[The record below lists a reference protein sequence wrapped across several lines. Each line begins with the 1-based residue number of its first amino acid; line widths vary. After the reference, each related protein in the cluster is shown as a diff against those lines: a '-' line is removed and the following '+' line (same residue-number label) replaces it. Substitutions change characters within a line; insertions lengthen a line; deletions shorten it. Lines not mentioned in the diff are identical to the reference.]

1 MGQMPLLDA
10 YQLSER
16 YSRDRGRVFLTGTQ
30 AIVRIALDQARRD
43 RAAGLNTAGFISGYR
58 GSPLG
63 GVDLEL
69 WKIGEQLKDNRIE
82 FLPAVNEDLAATAV
96 LGSQQVETQRD
107 REVDGVFA
115 LWYGKGPG
123 VDRSGDALKHGNAYG
138 PSPHGGVLV
147 VAGDDHGCVSSSMPH
162 QSDVA
167 FMSWFMPTL
176 HPADVGEYLAFGEYG
191 YALSRFSGMWV
202 GFKAISEIVESGASV
217 ELRPPRRFVQPDFVP
232 PAGGLHYR
240 WPDLPGP
247 QIEER
252 LEAKKHAVYAF
263 AKANPIDRHI
273 YDIKGARYGIVT
285 TGKAHLDLMEALRLV
300 GLDEAA
306 CRRFG
311 IDIYK
316 VGMVWP
322 LALHDA
328 MEFVKGKREIL
339 VVEEKRGIIESQFK
353 EYFYDYPG
361 AKPERM
367 VGKHDESGA
376 RLISWTGELSPRM
389 LADVLARRLDPM
401 FPELQLARR
410 VAALVPEQD
419 RMIAVPGATRTPY
432 FCSGCPHNTST
443 KVPEGSKA
451 LAGIGCHFMAS
462 WMDRETSSLI
472 QMGGE
477 GVNWAASSKFTGNS
491 HVFQNLGEGTYYH
504 SGSMAIRQAI
514 AAKANITYKILF
526 NDAVAMTG
534 GQPVDGPVSVQAIA
548 HSVRAEGVARIA
560 LVSDDPAHFSPAD
573 LPAGVTIHPRE
584 EMDAVQREL
593 RAISGV
599 TVLIYQ
605 QTCATEKRR
614 RRKRGTIEDPARF
627 AFINDLVCEG
637 CGDCSVE
644 SNCLSVEP
652 KETPFGRKRRINLST
667 CNKDFSCLNGFCP
680 SFVTIEGGKRRAK
693 TASAI
698 DPLARAAAL
707 PVPELA
713 ALERPYDLLV
723 TGVGGTGVITVGAL
737 IAMAAHL
744 EGRGVSVLDFTGFAQ
759 KFGPVLSYL
768 RLAATPEALHQV
780 RIDQGAADA
789 LIGCDLVVSSS
800 AKASGTY
807 RQGMRAAVNIAEMP
821 TGDVV
826 RFRDADLASPARL
839 RAIERV
845 IGSGNLTMIDANAL
859 AERLLGDSVYA
870 NIMMLGF
877 AWQRG
882 LVPVSLEALTRAIE
896 LNGVAIERN
905 RQALAWGRIAFADPD
920 FLPKAD
926 GASANAPETIEQ
938 MIARRADFLS
948 EYQDAAY
955 AARYRTTVDRVR
967 RAEATLSSSRDG
979 GAPPLPLAGSE
990 ASEARSRGWGGG
1002 LTTNRIAERAP
1013 TRIASVDAIRPPP
1026 QAGEADGAR
1035 GQIESSRQ
1043 DLPLTDAVARALFKL
1058 MAYKDEY
1065 EVARL
1070 HMQTGFLDELKRE
1083 FDGDFTVQ
1091 YHLAPPFLAARRDA
1105 RGRPKK
1111 RAFGQWIQT
1120 PLRLL
1125 ARLKG
1130 LRGTAFDVFGYS
1142 AERRAERELITWYEA
1157 LIETMLGKLDKAR
1170 LPDLVALAKAPMEI
1184 RGYGPVKDAAIEKT
1198 RAEAARLTARLA
1210 SAPSDQGDGSGRRAA
1225 LGG

>member
-1 MGQMPLLDA
+1 MDATPSLDS
-10 YQLSER
+10 YELSDR
-16 YSRDRGRVFLTGTQ
+16 YDREEGRVFLTGTQ

-43 RAAGLNTAGFISGYR
+43 RARGLNTAGFISGYR

-69 WKIGEQLKDNRIE
+69 WRIKERLKRDAIE

-96 LGSQQVETQRD
+96 LGSQQVETQAD
-107 REVDGVFA
+107 REVDGVFG

-138 PSPHGGVLV
+138 SSPHGGVLV

-217 ELRPPRRFVQPDFVP
+217 ALRPPRTFRTPDFTP
-232 PAGGLHYR
+232 PPGGLHYR

-263 AKANPIDRHI
+263 AKANPIDRRI
-273 YDIKGARYGIVT
+273 YDIPNASYGIVT
-285 TGKAHLDLMEALRLV
+285 TGKAHLDLMEALRLM

-306 CRRFG
+306 CRAIG

-328 MEFVKGKREIL
+328 MDFVQGKREIL

-367 VGKHDESGA
+367 VGKHDETGA
-376 RLISWTGELSPRM
+376 RLISWTGELSPRG
-389 LADVLARRLDPM
+389 LAAVLARRLDPM
-401 FPELQLARR
+401 FPGLNLAARA
-410 VAALVPEQD
+410 AALLPEAE
-419 RMIAVPGATRTPY
+419 RTINVPGATRTPY

-477 GVNWAASSKFTGNS
+477 GVNWAASSRFTGHK

-534 GQPVDGPVSVQAIA
+534 GQPVDGPVSVHAIA

-560 LVSDDPAHFSPAD
+560 LVSDDPSQFSPAD
-573 LPAGVTIHPRE
+573 LPDGVTIHPRE

-593 RAISGV
+593 RDLSGV
-599 TVLIYQ
+599 SVLIYQ

-614 RRKRGTIEDPARF
+614 RRKRGQMADPKRF
-627 AFINDLVCEG
+627 AYINDLVCEG

-652 KETPFGRKRRINLST
+652 KETPFGRKRQINLSA

-680 SFVTIEGGKRRAK
+680 SFVTVEGATRRAK
-693 TASAI
+693 AASQI
-698 DPLARAAAL
+698 DAVGRAAAL
-707 PVPELA
+707 PLPSPAPLD
-713 ALERPYDLLV
+713 RPYDLLV

-737 IAMAAHL
+737 IGMAAHL
-744 EGRGVSVLDFTGFAQ
+744 ERRGVSVLDFTGFAQ
-759 KFGPVLSYL
+759 KFGPVLSYI
-768 RLAATPEALHQV
+768 RLAASPEALHQV

-800 AKASGTY
+800 PKASGTY
-807 RQGMRAAVNIAEMP
+807 HRGTRAAVNTAEMP

-839 RAIERV
+839 RAIGRA
-845 IGSGNLTMIDANAL
+845 IGDGHLDAINANAL
-859 AERLLGDSVYA
+859 AERLLGDSRLCQHHHA
-870 NIMMLGF
+870 RLCMAARPRAGLAAGAAARDRAQRRRGRTQQAGLCLGPDRRRRSGLF
-877 AWQRG
+877 AEDERCTQSRDARPAHRSSRRFPHRVSEHGLRRALPRARRKSPQCRSGPGQRG
-882 LVPVSLEALTRAIE
+882 VDRSGRARPV
-896 LNGVAIERN
+896 
-905 RQALAWGRIAFADPD
+905 Q
-920 FLPKAD
+920 AD
-926 GASANAPETIEQ
+926 GLQGRVRGGAPAHAE
-938 MIARRADFLS
+938 RLS
-948 EYQDAAY
+948 
-955 AARYRTTVDRVR
+955 R
-967 RAEATLSSSRDG
+967 RAEARVRGRLQRPVPPCAALPAI
-979 GAPPLPLAGSE
+979 GARR
-990 ASEARSRGWGGG
+990 ARPSAQARFRAMDPDAARHSGAAQGVARNGVRSVR
-1002 LTTNRIAERAP
+1002 LHSRAP
-1013 TRIASVDAIRPPP
+1013 QR
-1026 QAGEADGAR
+1026 AGAD
-1035 GQIESSRQ
+1035 
-1043 DLPLTDAVARALFKL
+1043 
-1058 MAYKDEY
+1058 
-1065 EVARL
+1065 RL
-1070 HMQTGFLDELKRE
+1070 
-1083 FDGDFTVQ
+1083 V
-1091 YHLAPPFLAARRDA
+1091 
-1105 RGRPKK
+1105 
-1111 RAFGQWIQT
+1111 
-1120 PLRLL
+1120 
-1125 ARLKG
+1125 
-1130 LRGTAFDVFGYS
+1130 
-1142 AERRAERELITWYEA
+1142 
-1157 LIETMLGKLDKAR
+1157 
-1170 LPDLVALAKAPMEI
+1170 
-1184 RGYGPVKDAAIEKT
+1184 
-1198 RAEAARLTARLA
+1198 
-1210 SAPSDQGDGSGRRAA
+1210 
-1225 LGG
+1225 

>member
-1 MGQMPLLDA
+1 MGQMPQLDA

-16 YSRDRGRVFLTGTQ
+16 YSRERGRVFLTGTQ
-30 AIVRIALDQARRD
+30 AIVRIALDQIRRD

-69 WKIGEQLKDNRIE
+69 WKIGERLKQSHIE

-107 REVDGVFA
+107 RKVDGVFG

-138 PSPHGGVLV
+138 SSPHGGVLV

-176 HPADVGEYLAFGEYG
+176 HPADVSEYLAFGEYG

-217 ELRPPRRFVQPDFVP
+217 ELAPPRAFVRPDFVP
-232 PAGGLHYR
+232 PPGGLHYR

-263 AKANPIDRHI
+263 AKANPIDRRI
-273 YDIKGARYGIVT
+273 YDIKDATYGIVT

-361 AKPERM
+361 SKPERM
-367 VGKHDESGA
+367 VGKHDETGA
-376 RLISWTGELSPRM
+376 RLISWTGELSPLM

-410 VAALVPEQD
+410 VTALRPEQD
-419 RMIAVPGATRTPY
+419 RTIAVLGATRTPY

-443 KVPEGSKA
+443 KVPDGSKA

-514 AAKANITYKILF
+514 AANANITYKILF

-560 LVSDDPAHFSPAD
+560 LVSDDPGQFSSAD

-593 RAISGV
+593 REIPGV

-627 AFINDLVCEG
+627 AYINDLVCEG

-652 KETPFGRKRRINLST
+652 KETPFGRKRKINLST

-693 TASAI
+693 SASAI

-707 PVPELA
+707 PAPGLA
-713 ALERPYDLLV
+713 ALDKPYDLLV

-744 EGRGVSVLDFTGFAQ
+744 ERRGVSVLDFTGFAQ

-768 RLAATPEALHQV
+768 RLAAAPEALHQV

-807 RQGMRAAVNIAEMP
+807 RKGMRAAVNIAEMP

-845 IGSGNLTMIDANAL
+845 IGSGNLTTIDANAL

-877 AWQRG
+877 AWQQG
-882 LVPVSLEALTRAIE
+882 LVPVSLDALTRAIE
-896 LNGVAIERN
+896 LNGVAVERN
-905 RQALAWGRIAFADPD
+905 KQALAWGRIAFADPD

-926 GASANAPETIEQ
+926 GPAANEPETLEQ
-938 MIARRADFLS
+938 MIARRADFLRD
-948 EYQDAAY
+948 YQDEAY
-955 AARYRTTVDRVR
+955 ATRYRATVDRVR
-967 RAEATLSSSRDG
+967 RAEAALGSRRDE
-979 GAPPLPLAGSE
+979 GAPPLPLAG
-990 ASEARSRGWGGG
+990 GWGGG
-1002 LTTNRIAERAP
+1002 ISTSSIAERAP
-1013 TRIASVDAIRPPP
+1013 TRNASGDALRPPP
-1026 QAGEADGAR
+1026 QAGEANRVR
-1035 GQIESSRQ
+1035 GEAE
-1043 DLPLTDAVARALFKL
+1043 LLLTDAVARSLFKL

-1070 HMQTGFLDELKRE
+1070 HMQSGFLETLKRE

-1091 YHLAPPFLAARRDA
+1091 YHLAPPLLPARLDA
-1105 RGRPKK
+1105 RGRPRK

-1125 ARLKG
+1125 AQLKG
-1130 LRGTAFDVFGYS
+1130 LRGTPFDVFGYT

-1157 LIETMLGKLDKAR
+1157 LIETMLGKLDAAR

-1184 RGYGPVKDAAIEKT
+1184 RGYGPVKDTAIEKT
-1198 RAEAARLTARLA
+1198 KAEVARLTALLT
-1210 SAPSDQGDGSGRRAA
+1210 SAPSDTNDGSGRRAA

>member
-1 MGQMPLLDA
+1 MDDRPALDL
-10 YQLSER
+10 YQLSDR
-16 YSRDRGRVFLTGTQ
+16 YDRQTGRVFLTGTQ
-30 AIVRIALDQARRD
+30 AIVRIVLDQARRD
-43 RAAGLNTAGFISGYR
+43 HAAGLDTAGFISGYR

-69 WKIGEQLKDNRIE
+69 WRIKAQLKANRIE

-96 LGSQQVETQRD
+96 LGSQQVETQAD
-107 REVDGVFA
+107 RQAAGVFG

-138 PSPHGGVLV
+138 SSPHGGVLV

-176 HPADVGEYLAFGEYG
+176 HPASVAEYLAFGEYG

-217 ELRPPRRFVQPDFVP
+217 ELPPPRQFQRPDFTP
-232 PAGGLHYR
+232 PPGGLHYR

-263 AKANPIDRHI
+263 AKANPIDRRI
-273 YDIKGARYGIVT
+273 YDIADAAYGIVT
-285 TGKAHLDLMEALRLV
+285 TGKAHLDLMEAMRLL
-300 GLDEAA
+300 GLDEAS

-328 MEFVKGKREIL
+328 MAFVTGKREIL

-361 AKPERM
+361 AKPQRM
-367 VGKHDESGA
+367 VGKHDEHGA
-376 RLISWTGELSPRM
+376 RLISWIGELSPRA
-389 LADVLARRLDPM
+389 LADVLARRLEPM
-401 FPELQLARR
+401 FPELELARR
-410 VAALVPEQD
+410 AAALAPEQQ
-419 RMIAVPGATRTPY
+419 RVIAVQGATRTPY

-477 GVNWAASSKFTGNS
+477 GVNWAASSKFTGGK
-491 HVFQNLGEGTYYH
+491 HIFQNLGEGTYYH

-514 AAKANITYKILF
+514 AAGANITYKILF

-534 GQPVDGPVSVQAIA
+534 GQPVDGPVSVYAIA

-560 LVSDDPAHFSPAD
+560 LVSDDPAKFEAKDFPH
-573 LPAGVTIHPRE
+573 GVTIHPRGE
-584 EMDAVQREL
+584 LDAVQREL
-593 RAISGV
+593 REIPGV
-599 TVLIYQ
+599 TVLIYD

-614 RRKRGTIEDPARF
+614 RRKRGQMEDPARF
-627 AFINDLVCEG
+627 VYINDLVCEG

-652 KETPFGRKRRINLST
+652 KETPFGRKRRINLSS

-680 SFVTIEGGKRRAK
+680 SFVTVEGGKRRAK
-693 TASAI
+693 AASDL
-698 DPLARAAAL
+698 DPLAHAGTL
-707 PVPELA
+707 PSPGLRNLA
-713 ALERPYDLLV
+713 RPYDLLV

-744 EGRGVSVLDFTGFAQ
+744 ERRGVSVLDFTGFAQ
-759 KFGPVLSYL
+759 KFGPVLSYI
-768 RLAATPEALHQV
+768 RLAATPDQLHQV
-780 RIDQGAADA
+780 RIDQGAADG

-807 RQGMRAAVNIAEMP
+807 RRGMRAAVNTAEMP
-821 TGDVV
+821 TGDMV
-826 RFRDADLASPARL
+826 RHRDADLASRARL
-839 RAIERV
+839 RAIETVVGR
-845 IGSGNLTMIDANAL
+845 GNLSTLDANSL
-859 AERLLGDSVYA
+859 AEELLGDSVYA
-870 NIMMLGF
+870 NMLLLGF
-877 AWQRG
+877 AWQEG
-882 LVPVSLEALTRAIE
+882 LVPVSLAAMLRAIE
-896 LNGVAIERN
+896 LNGVAVTRN
-905 RQALAWGRIAFADPD
+905 KQAFAWGRIARADAD
-920 FLPKAD
+920 FIPIA
-926 GASANAPETIEQ
+926 ARRQPAVPETLDDV
-938 MIARRADFLS
+938 IARRSAYLAL
-948 EYQDAAY
+948 YQNRAY
-955 AARYRTTVDRVR
+955 AIRYEAIVARVR
-967 RAEATLSSSRDG
+967 RAESALRN
-979 GAPPLPLAGSE
+979 E
-990 ASEARSRGWGGG
+990 A
-1002 LTTNRIAERAP
+1002 
-1013 TRIASVDAIRPPP
+1013 
-1026 QAGEADGAR
+1026 
-1035 GQIESSRQ
+1035 
-1043 DLPLTDAVARALFKL
+1043 LTDAVARSLFRL

-1070 HMQTGFLDELKRE
+1070 YMERGFLEELRRE
-1083 FDGDFTVQ
+1083 FEGDFKIK
-1091 YHLAPPFLAARRDA
+1091 YHLAPPLLPAKTDA
-1105 RGRPKK
+1105 RGRPRKH
-1111 RAFGQWIQT
+1111 AFGPWLQL

-1125 ARLKG
+1125 ARLKF
-1130 LRGTAFDVFGYS
+1130 LRGTALDIFGYTD
-1142 AERRAERELITWYEA
+1142 ERRSERELIAWYEG
-1157 LIETMLGKLDKAR
+1157 LIDTMLAR
-1170 LPDLVALAKAPMEI
+1170 LTAQNLPDLVAIARAPLDI
-1184 RGYGPVKDAAIEKT
+1184 RGYGPVKDAAIPKV
-1198 RAEAARLTARLA
+1198 RAEVKRLKERLV
-1210 SAPSDQGDGSGRRAA
+1210 
-1225 LGG
+1225 